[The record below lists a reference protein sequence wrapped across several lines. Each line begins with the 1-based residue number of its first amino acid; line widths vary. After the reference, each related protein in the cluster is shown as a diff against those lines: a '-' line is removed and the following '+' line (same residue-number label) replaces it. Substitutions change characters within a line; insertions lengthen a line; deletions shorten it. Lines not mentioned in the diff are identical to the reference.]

1 MRNAIA
7 MFREGVIGSVQKI
20 CVAPQIRLKDARYIT
35 LHTHA
40 IRIFDLLLFV
50 TNNRS
55 FVLVCCRRSKCYIEA
70 LHSWCIVET
79 ILSIIIFVHAMK
91 EVVEMLKSPSDGD
104 LLPYDVLACTGCA
117 VGCAAWTEVSHS
129 FCPSTSEGAVD
140 SIASIN
146 EGGVSRLGSD
156 GVDLFEYHD
165 VITTGLKIWKVVSV

>member
-1 MRNAIA
+1 MLSQV
-7 MFREGVIGSVQKI
+7 E
-20 CVAPQIRLKDARYIT
+20 
-35 LHTHA
+35 
-40 IRIFDLLLFV
+40 
-50 TNNRS
+50 
-55 FVLVCCRRSKCYIEA
+55 VLEA

-165 VITTGLKIWKVVSV
+165 VITTGLKIWKVVSVWSIYQVLFFRALSIALLLLWDRVPPDLSWGTFG